1 LGENTVKLKKNP
13 TVFQETTTLY
23 LPVTFEDAFSVV
35 EASNTGRVE
44 LNFERRNA
52 LLFGNTPS
60 FRIN

>member
-1 LGENTVKLKKNP
+1 
-13 TVFQETTTLY
+13 